1 MEEGMKIDFVER
13 NYDIGARLTTIIL
26 KKVNKLDRYFDD
38 EAKARIVC
46 KLENK
51 TYKMELTITAKGQ
64 IYRAE
69 VLGEN
74 MYENIDLIL
83 PKIEKQIIKQS
94 NKKKDLF
101 KKSAFDEENFLF
113 LAEKPE
119 YKTNDVFKKKSFE
132 LEPETLDDAKT
143 QLENL
148 EHDFYV
154 FLNAETGK
162 VNVLYKRR
170 DEKLGLIECK
180 Y

>member
-1 MEEGMKIDFVER
+1 MKLEFIER
-13 NYDIGARLTTIIL
+13 NYDIGARLATIIS
-26 KKVNKLDRYFDD
+26 KKVSKLERYFEDD
-38 EAKARIVC
+38 AKARIVC

-51 TYKMELTITAKGQ
+51 TYKMELTITNKGQ

-69 VLGEN
+69 VTGEN
-74 MYENIDLIL
+74 MYENIDTIL

-94 NKKKDLF
+94 EKKKDFF
-101 KKSAFDEENFLF
+101 KKSAFDQTSYLF
-113 LAEKPE
+113 LSEKPKDAPMDI
-119 YKTNDVFKKKSFE
+119 YKRKKFV
-132 LEPETLDDAKT
+132 LEPELVEDAEM

-162 VNVLYKRR
+162 VNVLYKRK
-170 DEKLGLIECK
+170 DNKLGVIECE

>member
-1 MEEGMKIDFVER
+1 MKLEFIER
-13 NYDIGARLTTIIL
+13 NYDIGARLATIIS
-26 KKVNKLDRYFDD
+26 KKVSKLERYFEDD
-38 EAKARIVC
+38 AKARIVC

-51 TYKMELTITAKGQ
+51 SYKMELTITNKGQ

-74 MYENIDLIL
+74 MYENIDTIL

-94 NKKKDLF
+94 EKKKDLF
-101 KKSAFDEENFLF
+101 KKSAFEQSSYLF
-113 LAEKPE
+113 LSEKPKNE
-119 YKTNDVFKKKSFE
+119 PKDIYKRKKFV
-132 LEPETLDDAKT
+132 LEPELVEDAEM

-162 VNVLYKRR
+162 VNVLYKRN
-170 DEKLGLIECK
+170 DDKLGLIECE

>member
-1 MEEGMKIDFVER
+1 MKLEFIER
-13 NYDIGARLTTIIL
+13 NYDIGARLATIIS
-26 KKVNKLDRYFDD
+26 KKVSKLERYFEDD
-38 EAKARIVC
+38 AKARIVC

-51 TYKMELTITAKGQ
+51 TYKMELTITNKGQ

-69 VLGEN
+69 VSGEN
-74 MYENIDLIL
+74 MYENIDTIL

-94 NKKKDLF
+94 EKKKDLF
-101 KKSAFDEENFLF
+101 KKSAFDQASYLF
-113 LAEKPE
+113 LSEKPKDSPKDI
-119 YKTNDVFKKKSFE
+119 YKRKKFV
-132 LEPETLDDAKT
+132 LEPELVEDAEM

-162 VNVLYKRR
+162 VNVLYKRN
-170 DEKLGLIECK
+170 DDKLGLIECE

>member
-1 MEEGMKIDFVER
+1 MKLEFIEK
-13 NYDIGARLTTIIL
+13 NYDIGARLATIIS
-26 KKVNKLDRYFDD
+26 KKVGKLERYFDD
-38 EAKARIVC
+38 DAKARIVC

-51 TYKMELTITAKGQ
+51 TYKMELTITNKGK

-69 VLGEN
+69 VEGEN
-74 MYENIDLIL
+74 MYENIDTIL

-94 NKKKDLF
+94 EKKKDLF
-101 KKSAFDEENFLF
+101 KKSAFDQSSYLF
-113 LAEKPE
+113 LTEKPKDAPLDI
-119 YKTNDVFKKKSFE
+119 YKRKTFT
-132 LEPETLDDAKT
+132 LEPELIEDAEM

-162 VNVLYKRR
+162 VNVLYKRH
-170 DEKLGLIECK
+170 DNKLGLIECE